1 MLGRKPSVP
10 TVIFQA
16 YSAAYRDRCL
26 AIFAANCPG
35 YFAPNQRSDY
45 ISFLDAPT
53 PGYELCL
60 IDGIV
65 VGAFGLTGD
74 AAVRNLNWVMLAPQS
89 RGRGLGAA
97 LMARVVSQAQDAAV
111 TCLQIAASQH
121 SSGFFA
127 NYGAVGAEV
136 IIGGWG
142 PGMHRIDME
151 LQLQ

>member
-35 YFAPNQRSDY
+35 YFAPNERSDY

-111 TCLQIAASQH
+111 T
-121 SSGFFA
+121 
-127 NYGAVGAEV
+127 
-136 IIGGWG
+136 
-142 PGMHRIDME
+142 
-151 LQLQ
+151 